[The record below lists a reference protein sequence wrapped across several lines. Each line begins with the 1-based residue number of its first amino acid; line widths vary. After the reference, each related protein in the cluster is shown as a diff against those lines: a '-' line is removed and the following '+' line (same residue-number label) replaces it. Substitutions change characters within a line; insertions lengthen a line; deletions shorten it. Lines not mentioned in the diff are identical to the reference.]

1 MPSRESALVD
11 TAQKI
16 GAFIDDNAALLG
28 PNVAPSRKTLDD
40 AVAQLNAVSIT
51 QSGGVVASKGATV
64 RRRALRTT
72 LRNAF
77 MKPVAD
83 VAKVKLSD
91 TPEFQALRVPA
102 KQLGSTP
109 LVVAAHAMADAAEAH
124 HPVFTEAGLPDDFIG
139 QLRDAADTVTAAQQ
153 GLVQQTAAARS
164 TTLNLNAQETSIRNL
179 FRLIDALVRP
189 KLGTNV
195 ALLAKWK
202 ATKAVPA
209 VSAVTAATQPPATS
223 SSATTASTNTTSA
236 PAVSDA
242 TMTAAPATAAAAP
255 AHAGPPSAETA

>member
-1 MPSRESALVD
+1 MPSRESTLID
-11 TAQKI
+11 TAQRI

-28 PNVAPSRKTLDD
+28 PNVAPTRKTLDD
-40 AVAQLNAVSIT
+40 AVAQLTAVAIT

-72 LRNAF
+72 LRTAF

-91 TPEFQALRVPA
+91 TPEFQALKMPV

-124 HPVFTEAGLPDDFIG
+124 HPVFTGAGLPNDFIG
-139 QLRDAADTVTAAQQ
+139 QLRDSADTVTAAQQ
-153 GLVQQTAAARS
+153 GLVQQSAAARS
-164 TTLNLNAQETSIRNL
+164 TTLNLNAQEANIRSL

-202 ATKAVPA
+202 AVKAVPPITTP
-209 VSAVTAATQPPATS
+209 TAPPP
-223 SSATTASTNTTSA
+223 TT
-236 PAVSDA
+236 
-242 TMTAAPATAAAAP
+242 APATVPVPVPVIVPASASASAPVPAAAP
-255 AHAGPPSAETA
+255 APALPDPVAPPTA